1 MDERDM
7 DERDMDERDVVSSD
21 FPADEAALSAQVRE
35 SEGALAGLEQ
45 DLLGVDAELADLAG
59 QNRKFDALADV
70 CRSLEEL
77 GNLGGTALF
86 WKPEAGNVDDYLD
99 SARAR
104 INEFSEK
111 FLDVEKRRDAIM
123 LQIGRQNYALDCLHY
138 ELLDA
143 MEREETRRNEWVVER
158 DDAEPPVHTLVMP
171 WQRGQEED
179 RRYRKSLGSSLA
191 TAILLGVLVGSIAIP
206 IPDKPKEIELPER
219 MARLVQEKLPPPPPV
234 KEPVVQ
240 EEIPE
245 PEPEPEPE
253 LAQEVPPEIVP
264 ENVEQPKVA
273 ATQEPDIKEQVKSK
287 GILAFRDSFASA
299 SSLRPTTQLG
309 SQARVRNAGEDA
321 VGRPSRSM
329 VTSNAPGSSGGINLA
344 DISRDVGG
352 GGQGMGGVA
361 VSRVASSIGNGG
373 DGYSDR
379 PLAGGA
385 MAGRTDEEIQIVF
398 DRYKAA
404 LYRLYNRELRRDPT
418 LRGQIIIKLTIEPDG
433 TVSFCALQ
441 STDMNAPVLAEQV
454 VERVGTFDFGAKEDI
469 AAVTIIYPIDF
480 LPAA

>member
-1 MDERDM
+1 ME
-7 DERDMDERDVVSSD
+7 ERDVVNEDLS
-21 FPADEAALSAQVRE
+21 AEEAALQERVRD
-35 SEGALAGLEQ
+35 SEEALAVLEQ
-45 DLLGVDAELADLAG
+45 ELHAVDGELAELAG
-59 QNRKFDALADV
+59 ENRKFDALADV
-70 CRSLEEL
+70 GRSLEEL
-77 GNLGGTALF
+77 ENLGGADLF
-86 WKPEAGNVDDYLD
+86 GKPEAGNVDDYLLD
-99 SARAR
+99 AHKR
-104 INEFSEK
+104 IDEYSEK
-111 FLDVEKRRDAIM
+111 FSEVEVRRDAIM
-123 LQIGRQNYALDCLHY
+123 QQIGKQNWSLDSLHY

-143 MEREETRRNEWVVER
+143 MEREETRRSEWVVER
-158 DDAEPPVHTLVMP
+158 DADDLPAHSIVMP

-191 TAILLGVLVGSIAIP
+191 TSLLLGILVGSVAIP

-219 MARLVQEKLPPPPPV
+219 MAKLVHEKLPPPPPV
-234 KEPVVQ
+234 QEPVVD

-245 PEPEPEPE
+245 PEPEPDPQ
-253 LAQEVPPEIVP
+253 LAEEVPPEIVP
-264 ENVEQPKVA
+264 ENVEEPQVA

-299 SSLRPTTQLG
+299 SSLRPSAQLG
-309 SQARVRNAGEDA
+309 SQARVRSAGEDK
-321 VGRPSRSM
+321 VGRPTRSM
-329 VTSNAPGSSGGINLA
+329 VTTNAPGSSGGINLA
-344 DISRDVGG
+344 SISRDVGG
-352 GGQGMGGVA
+352 GGPGMGGVA
-361 VSRVASSIGNGG
+361 VSRVASSIGSGG

-433 TVSFCALQ
+433 SVSYCTLQ
-441 STDMNAPVLAEQV
+441 STDMNAPMLSEQV
-454 VERVGTFDFGAKEDI
+454 IERVSTFDFGAKEDI

>member
-1 MDERDM
+1 MDERD
-7 DERDMDERDVVSSD
+7 DVKMELSS
-21 FPADEAALSAQVRE
+21 EESALQTQVKD
-35 SEGALAGLEQ
+35 SENALAGLEHELQ
-45 DLLGVDAELADLAG
+45 AVDKDLAELAG

-77 GNLGGTALF
+77 ENLGGADLF
-86 WKPEAGNVDDYLD
+86 WKPEAGNVDEYLD
-99 SARAR
+99 EARAR
-104 INEFSEK
+104 IDEFSERFVK
-111 FLDVEKRRDAIM
+111 VEERREAIM
-123 LQIGRQNYALDCLHY
+123 QQIGKQNYALDCLHY

-158 DDAEPPVHTLVMP
+158 DADEIAPHDMVMP

-191 TAILLGVLVGSIAIP
+191 ISILLGVLLGSIAIP
-206 IPDKPKEIELPER
+206 IPDKPREIELPER
-219 MARLVQEKLPPPPPV
+219 MAKLVQQQLPPPSPV
-234 KEPVVQ
+234 PEPVVD
-240 EEIPE
+240 EEIPA

-253 LAQEVPPEIVP
+253 LAEEVPPEIVP
-264 ENVEQPKVA
+264 ENVEAPRVA
-273 ATQEPDIKEQVKSK
+273 ETQEPDIKEQVKSK
-287 GILAFRDSFASA
+287 GILAFRDSFAAA

-309 SQARVRNAGEDA
+309 SQARLSNAGEDEI
-321 VGRPSRSM
+321 GRPTRSM
-329 VTSNAPGSSGGINLA
+329 VTTNAPGSSGGINLA

-352 GGQGMGGVA
+352 GGGGMGGVA

-404 LYRLYNRELRRDPT
+404 LYRLYNRELRKDPT

-433 TVSFCALQ
+433 SVSFCALQ
-441 STDMNAPVLAEQV
+441 STDMNAPLLTDQV
-454 VERVGTFDFGAKEDI
+454 VERVSTFDFGAKEDI